1 MEKTKITL
9 IFLDN
14 ILDAELADM
23 QFISK
28 FNKGFWFLLILIG
41 IYNKYTWVIT
51 LKDKRGIAITNAKKV
66 IKWIY
71 SQTEENV
78 GR

>member
-1 MEKTKITL
+1 
-9 IFLDN
+9 
-14 ILDAELADM
+14 M

-66 IKWIY
+66 IKWIH